1 MAWIILIAGF
11 AKIVYCLAILIA
23 PKILRK
29 TVDFFS
35 IGSRLYV
42 AGLLRLLL
50 GVILLILSTQAR
62 SWGYVVIVGLV
73 LSASGLSLFF
83 LALRR
88 IKKILGRLQN
98 QPNFILRLF
107 AITGLTIWVLLI
119 YSLLPAVPH

>member
-1 MAWIILIAGF
+1 MVWIILIAGF
-11 AKIVYCLAILIA
+11 VIIAYCLGILIA
-23 PKILRK
+23 PNFLRK

-42 AGLLRLLL
+42 AGLLRLVL
-50 GVILLILSTQAR
+50 GVMLLILSTQAR
-62 SWGYVVIVGLV
+62 FWGYVVIVGLV
-73 LSASGLSLFF
+73 FSASGLSLFF